1 MQPLAIFAVAIGVV
15 MVLGAC
21 ITLAAVRRPG
31 QPNVRRWYV
40 QGSMPL
46 AGAGLVLGVISRSG
60 GQTPVSHS
68 VMDLIATVLLVGA
81 FLCAVA
87 GAGAATRGR

>member
-1 MQPLAIFAVAIGVV
+1 MQPIAILAVAVGVV
-15 MVLGAC
+15 MVLGVC
-21 ITLAAVRRPG
+21 VTLAAVRRPG
-31 QPNVRRWYV
+31 QASVRRWYV

-60 GQTPVSHS
+60 GQTPVTHN
-68 VMDLIATVLLVGA
+68 VMYLTATVLLVGA